1 MFLDETEV
9 EFQSGKG
16 GSGAVSFHREKHV
29 PRGGPNGADGGRGGD
44 IVLQADRSKRTLYD
58 FRLKRSYRADDG
70 AHGRGNKRG
79 SDGKPVLLKVPVG
92 TVIRNL
98 KTDEVISDLNR
109 HGARCV
115 VCKGGRGGFGNLH
128 YTSSV
133 RQAPNFAEKGE
144 PGEQVVARLELK
156 LLADVGIVGLPN
168 AGKSTFISAISAAR
182 PKIAA
187 YPFTTL
193 VPNLGVVSVDGDSFV
208 VADLPGLVEGASQ
221 GVGLGHRFL
230 KHAERTAALVHMVEC
245 LPLDASDPLANYDLV
260 EAELRNY
267 SPELAGKPRLVF
279 LSKADLMP
287 AEEVRALAQ
296 KLEKRSGL
304 PVLVL
309 SAATGEGVSEAIY
322 AMYGAVQAMPGQDDA
337 EVITLAPERN
347 DEAWSAEEVE
357 GGFRIHGKRIERAI
371 AMTDLD
377 NREAVF
383 RLQRRLERWGVF
395 DRLREL
401 GAAEGDTVFV
411 GEEEFAFTEES

>member
-1 MFLDETEV
+1 M
-9 EFQSGKG
+9 
-16 GSGAVSFHREKHV
+16 
-29 PRGGPNGADGGRGGD
+29 
-44 IVLQADRSKRTLYD
+44 
-58 FRLKRSYRADDG
+58 
-70 AHGRGNKRG
+70 
-79 SDGKPVLLKVPVG
+79 
-92 TVIRNL
+92 
-98 KTDEVISDLNR
+98 
-109 HGARCV
+109 
-115 VCKGGRGGFGNLH
+115 
-128 YTSSV
+128 
-133 RQAPNFAEKGE
+133 
-144 PGEQVVARLELK
+144 
-156 LLADVGIVGLPN
+156 PN

-245 LPLDASDPLANYDLV
+245 LPLDASDPFANYDLV

-287 AEEVRALAQ
+287 AEEVRALA
-296 KLEKRSGL
+296 KKIEKRSGL

-322 AMYGAVQAMPGQDDA
+322 AMYGAVRAMPAQDDA
-337 EVITLAPERN
+337 EVITLSPERN